1 MIIDVVCLSETN
13 VALSNILIG
22 SSASYK
28 ATKCS
33 VNDCI
38 TC

>member
-1 MIIDVVCLSETN
+1 MIIDVVHLSETT
-13 VALSNILIG
+13 VAMSNILIG

-28 ATKCS
+28 ATKCT